1 MANRYKVQRNEEDT
15 HYYVMG
21 LKEEFGPGPDTILL
35 YHYTY
40 PESETPDVDSP
51 TDVHKMYGALYD
63 LLQCHD
69 GLKRG
74 DIIETQY
81 GEFECQGCHLEPLF
95 TMPPK
100 PQGKTKEQDWF

>member
-1 MANRYKVQRNEEDT
+1 MANRYKVEKRDDSN
-15 HYYVMG
+15 YYVVG

-35 YHYTY
+35 YHYSY

-69 GLKRG
+69 GLKKG
-74 DIIETQY
+74 DIIETSY

-95 TMPPK
+95 TMPPE
-100 PQGKTKEQDWF
+100 PPRKTREADYF